1 MDQDII
7 TRALNNIRAKS
18 KGAKSFTVNTSCVT
32 INFHPDRF
40 TSEGVPLLLAI
51 AKDGELKS
59 QFETKTSN
67 GGLTAFEGG
76 DRWLWEQRVFD
87 GAYDSAPIHL
97 RPKYGAVN
105 FRNYSAGASPRFGSA
120 YFQLKQHVLDRT
132 TYCYPDS
139 FFEPEYFAV
148 SETLDTL
155 INMAM
160 SSSAD
165 LLDDYIEAHIHGTI
179 SLKDDVE
186 RLVLDPVFRATEIE
200 QYALELGVPI
210 HWHRGYQL
218 SIETMRQY
226 PDYRGVQFIEMA
238 RDIAQDGMI
247 DARLLGLA
255 VTERH
260 FEEQDIKKVW
270 HYLARFGYRAQISHQ
285 KAH

>member
-1 MDQDII
+1 MIC
-7 TRALNNIRAKS
+7 LE
-18 KGAKSFTVNTSCVT
+18 
-32 INFHPDRF
+32 P
-40 TSEGVPLLLAI
+40 
-51 AKDGELKS
+51 
-59 QFETKTSN
+59 
-67 GGLTAFEGG
+67 
-76 DRWLWEQRVFD
+76 
-87 GAYDSAPIHL
+87 
-97 RPKYGAVN
+97 
-105 FRNYSAGASPRFGSA
+105 
-120 YFQLKQHVLDRT
+120 